1 MPARSP
7 STRRARSTPAAWPR
21 AAVSVFLL
29 LSMLVGAFLGD
40 RYISRL
46 PNHAGYFLVAV
57 EDHVRAPMVTPRPRH
72 TVVIVV
78 DGLRMDSAETMTS
91 TKRLLEHGQCRV
103 SDQGGYT
110 VSRPI
115 YALLSTGLEVDR
127 TGSRNNDSAAPL
139 VAESIWQVA
148 REAGL
153 RVSGSSHLPWFREL
167 FPDGFDRFTL
177 ARSHEDDVFATPEG
191 LLDVNLF
198 HPLYVDEAGH
208 QTGAASPEYKAT
220 VARAD
225 VEIGRLLDR
234 LDLTRDLVVLTADH
248 GHRDA
253 GGHGGAQPE
262 IARVLTCFAGA
273 RIEKRDD
280 RLAMD
285 ARATAPSLAV
295 LLGLRF
301 PRHMRAGDDVLDQGF
316 AWTVDDASDTAYLAD
331 RHEAVARFRAEN
343 AAALQRWLGDAPG
356 TWPRLYAREEAAQTK
371 RAAAILALGVVL
383 LLVRLW
389 QTTRA
394 TGVGWGRA
402 ALVMLTWLPAQ
413 VGTIWIAHQLV
424 LGDFDYTVINLKAR
438 YVPRAFAVV
447 LLAGGFSSFASLR
460 QGRTWAGIA
469 DNAVTFCALLLLCN
483 LGHIFVYGWPLGFP
497 LPPPAARYFPFFG
510 AIAQVGFGV
519 LALVA
524 MGMAARARGRGSGRR

>member
-1 MPARSP
+1 MPSRSRSAG
-7 STRRARSTPAAWPR
+7 STRTARPHTAAC
-21 AAVSVFLL
+21 VFVLACMLTGLL
-29 LSMLVGAFLGD
+29 LGD

-57 EDHVRAPMVTPRPRH
+57 EDHVSAPMVTPRPRH

-78 DGLRMDSAETMTS
+78 DGLRMDSAETMMS

-103 SDQGGYT
+103 TDQGGYT

-139 VAESIWQVA
+139 RAESIWQVA
-148 REAGL
+148 RESGL
-153 RVSGSSHLPWFREL
+153 RVSGSSHLPWFHEL
-167 FPDGFDRFTL
+167 FPEGFDRFTL
-177 ARSHEDDVFATPEG
+177 ARSHEDDVFATPDG
-191 LLDVNLF
+191 LYDVNLF

-262 IARVLTCFAGA
+262 IARVLTCVAGA
-273 RIEKRDD
+273 RIAKRED
-280 RLAMD
+280 RLAFD
-285 ARATAPSLAV
+285 ARATAPSLAL

-301 PRHMRAGDDVLDQGF
+301 PRNMRAGDDVLDQIF
-316 AWTVDDASDTAYLAD
+316 AWTKGDKSDAAYLAD
-331 RHEAVARFRAEN
+331 RHAAVARFRTEN
-343 AAALQRWLGDAPG
+343 AAALTGWLGDAPG
-356 TWPRLYAREEAAQTK
+356 TWPRLYAREEAAQST
-371 RAAAILALGVVL
+371 RTAAMLVLGVIL
-383 LLVRLW
+383 LLLRLR

-394 TGVGWGRA
+394 AGVAMRRA
-402 ALVMLTWLPAQ
+402 ALFTLMWLTMLVAATWLS
-413 VGTIWIAHQLV
+413 HHLV
-424 LGDFDYTVINLKAR
+424 LGDFDYTVINLKVR
-438 YVPRAFAVV
+438 YLPRAFGVV
-447 LLAGGFSSFASLR
+447 LLAGAFAWVAR
-460 QGRTWAGIA
+460 VVQERAWAGLA
-469 DNAVTFCALLLLCN
+469 NDAVTFSALLLLCN

-497 LPPPAARYFPFFG
+497 LPSPAARYFPFFG
-510 AIAQVGFGV
+510 AIAQVGFGA
-519 LALVA
+519 LALFAIV
-524 MGMAARARGRGSGRR
+524 MAARESRRR